1 MKPKFVKG
9 QAVLCSGEV
18 GYIDDVVKYEDT
30 TKRVAGFS
38 YNVDFNAL
46 GTKRISEP
54 ELEPVI
60 QINGIRM
67 APGVKCSLNGKNV
80 KITTVDPFN
89 KKVEVTYEED
99 GVMDVVD
106 FGALDLYIH
115 NADISNVG
123 TIGKYE
129 LEGKN
134 LGRLV
139 DEKQAAYGD
148 SIAQTEKLMQVFLSR
163 YEEGNTY
170 KIPKSL
176 LNHILLQVRIIDK
189 QNRIFSNPAGDLM
202 AESPYKD
209 IAGYGLLGNRK
220 SEQTT

>member
-1 MKPKFVKG
+1 MKSKFVKG
-9 QAVLCSGEV
+9 QAVLCNGEV
-18 GYIDDVVKYEDT
+18 GYILDVVEYKDT
-30 TKRVAGFS
+30 SKRVVGFS
-38 YNVDFNAL
+38 YDVVFNEL

-54 ELEPVI
+54 ELKPVI

-67 APGVKCSLNGKNV
+67 APGVKCSINEKNV

-89 KKVEVTYEED
+89 EKVEVTYEED

-106 FGALDLYIH
+106 FGTLDLYIH
-115 NADISNVG
+115 NVDLSCDG
-123 TIGKYE
+123 TTGKYE

-148 SIAQTEKLMQVFLSR
+148 SIAQTEKLMHVFLSR
-163 YEEGNTY
+163 YEEGDTY

-189 QNRIFSNPAGDLM
+189 QNRIFSNPDGDLM
-202 AESPYKD
+202 DESPYKD
-209 IAGYGLLGNRK
+209 IAGYGLLGNK
-220 SEQTT
+220 KN